1 MYNSMIIKYYELF
14 AGGGDGGGGGGGGVK
29 CTLGDF
35 ITYINTYQ

>member
-14 AGGGDGGGGGGGGVK
+14 AGGGDGGGGGGGVK